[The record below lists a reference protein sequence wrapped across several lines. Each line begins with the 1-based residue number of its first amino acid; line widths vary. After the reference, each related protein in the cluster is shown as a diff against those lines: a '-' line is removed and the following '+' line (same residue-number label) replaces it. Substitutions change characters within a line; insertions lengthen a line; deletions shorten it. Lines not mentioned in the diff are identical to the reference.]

1 MTVFFNCSTTN
12 NDFASSLNRKSVSL
26 LVAAMN
32 QPPPTDAKVGDSS
45 ATPARRLFRHIL
57 VRLLRLRV
65 WFTERGPGD
74 LWESTFFW
82 AGLVG
87 FCGALASVAFREA
100 LNYLQSVLLYS
111 DGSSEGVAGGLPWW
125 GRLLVPALGGLVA
138 GLILLLGQK
147 WSTAGRS
154 LDFME
159 AVVLGNGII
168 RMRATLVKSLS
179 SLVTIST
186 GGSIGREGSMVQL
199 AAMCG
204 SLLGRTAKFTP
215 ARLRLLVACGAAS
228 GIACAYNAPFAGAF
242 FVAEIV
248 LGSIAME
255 SLGPMLVATVV
266 ATVTARQFL
275 GSGPVYHM
283 PSFGPVPNW
292 QLIAHT
298 LLGVFAGLIGPLF
311 LLLLRGGEA
320 LFKRMRL
327 PVFFKLGLGGL
338 VVGVLS
344 IWWPEVRGN
353 GYGVVE
359 SVLNSEWTWM
369 ALLTILVSKV
379 LATVVTTGSGAV
391 GGVFTPTLFCGA
403 VIGSL
408 YGEILRGLLPDAHI
422 AVGSFAVVGMG
433 CFLAATTRAPIMAIL
448 IMFEMT
454 LDYATVMPL
463 MLACVSAFYVARSL
477 KIDSVYSR
485 QLYRSHSETPI
496 FLLHVRDLM
505 KKDPFCV
512 TETSGFEQ
520 IAGALAAH
528 TFKHLYVVD
537 ENQRFRGAIAL
548 QDLKPFLQDK
558 DLPRV
563 VIALDLMHDDIPV
576 LTGDASLKESLE
588 IFGRHDG
595 ERLPVV
601 DNATDR
607 RLIGALAKT
616 DVLLTLAH
624 GTGAA
629 QDAGSS
635 GS

>member
-1 MTVFFNCSTTN
+1 MSNS
-12 NDFASSLNRKSVSL
+12 
-26 LVAAMN
+26 
-32 QPPPTDAKVGDSS
+32 PPTDAKAGVASPTTAGRFF
-45 ATPARRLFRHIL
+45 RRML
-57 VRLLRLRV
+57 VPLLRIRV
-65 WFTERGPGD
+65 WLTERGPAD

-87 FCGALASVAFREA
+87 FCGAISSVLFRET
-100 LNYLQSVLLYS
+100 LRHLQLVLRHNN
-111 DGSSEGVAGGLPWW
+111 GSLEGTTDLPWW
-125 GRLLVPALGGLVA
+125 GRLLLPAAGGLVA
-138 GLILLLGQK
+138 GLILLFGQK

-168 RMRATLVKSLS
+168 RVRATLVKSFS

-199 AAMCG
+199 AAMFG
-204 SLLGRTAKFTP
+204 SMLGRTAKFTP

-275 GSGPVYHM
+275 GVEPVYHM

-292 QLIAHT
+292 QLIAHAILG
-298 LLGVFAGLIGPLF
+298 LLAGLLAPLF

-320 LFKRMRL
+320 LFHRTRFPL
-327 PVFFKLGLGGL
+327 FLQLGLGGL
-338 VVGVLS
+338 IVGVIS
-344 IWWPEVRGN
+344 IWQPGVRGN
-353 GYGVVE
+353 GYDVVE
-359 SVLNSEWTWM
+359 SVLNSDWTWV
-369 ALLTILVSKV
+369 ALLTILVLKV
-379 LATVVTTGSGAV
+379 LATVATTGSGAV

-408 YGEILRGLLPDAHI
+408 YGEILRGLLPNAHI
-422 AVGSFAVVGMG
+422 ATGSFAVVGMG

-454 LDYATVMPL
+454 LDYTTVMPL

-477 KIDSVYSR
+477 DVDSVYSR
-485 QLYRSHSETPI
+485 QLHGRSGSETPL

-512 TETSGFEQ
+512 TETAGFEQ
-520 IAGALAAH
+520 IAGALASH

-537 ENQRFRGAIAL
+537 ANRRFLGAIAL
-548 QDLKPFLQDK
+548 QDLKPFLQDR
-558 DLPRV
+558 DLPQV

-601 DNATDR
+601 DNPKDR
-607 RLIGALAKT
+607 RLIGALPKT

-624 GTGAA
+624 GV
-629 QDAGSS
+629 GSAEED
-635 GS
+635 

>member
-1 MTVFFNCSTTN
+1 VVN
-12 NDFASSLNRKSVSL
+12 LN
-26 LVAAMN
+26 AIAMSN
-32 QPPPTDAKVGDSS
+32 PPPTDAKAGMSS
-45 ATPARRLFRHIL
+45 TTPVARFIRRVI
-57 VRLLRLRV
+57 VQLLRFRV
-65 WFTERGPGD
+65 WVTERGPGD

-87 FCGALASVAFREA
+87 FCGAISSVLFREA
-100 LNYLQSVLLYS
+100 LNHLQLILRNGDNSLDAS
-111 DGSSEGVAGGLPWW
+111 AGLPWW
-125 GRLLVPALGGLVA
+125 GRLLLPTAGGLVA
-138 GLILLLGQK
+138 GLILLFGQK

-168 RMRATLVKSLS
+168 RVRATVVKSFS

-199 AAMCG
+199 AAMLG
-204 SLLGRTAKFTP
+204 SMLGRTARFTP

-275 GSGPVYHM
+275 GAEPVYHM
-283 PSFGPVPNW
+283 PNFGPVPNW
-292 QLIAHT
+292 QLIAHAV
-298 LLGVFAGLIGPLF
+298 LGLVAGLLAPLF

-320 LFKRMRL
+320 LFHRTRL
-327 PVFFKLGLGGL
+327 PLFLQLGLGGL
-338 VVGVLS
+338 VVGVIS
-344 IWWPEVRGN
+344 IWQPGVRGN
-353 GYGVVE
+353 GYEVVE
-359 SVLNSEWTWM
+359 SVLNSNWTWG
-369 ALLTILVSKV
+369 ALLTILILKV
-379 LATVVTTGSGAV
+379 LATVATTGSGAV

-408 YGEILRGLLPDAHI
+408 YGEILLTLLPDAHI

-463 MLACVSAFYVARSL
+463 MLASVSAFYVARSL
-477 KIDSVYSR
+477 DIESVYSR
-485 QLYRSHSETPI
+485 QLHGSRSRSETPI
-496 FLLHVRDLM
+496 FLLHVRNLM
-505 KKDPFCV
+505 KEDPLCV
-512 TETSGFEQ
+512 RETSGFEQ
-520 IAGALAAH
+520 IAAALASH

-537 ENQRFRGAIAL
+537 ANRRFLGAIAL

-558 DLPRV
+558 NLPQV
-563 VIALDLMHDDIPV
+563 VIALDLMRDDIPV

-601 DNATDR
+601 DNPKDR

-624 GTGAA
+624 GAGSAE
-629 QDAGSS
+629 DAGSS

>member
-1 MTVFFNCSTTN
+1 M
-12 NDFASSLNRKSVSL
+12 NR
-26 LVAAMN
+26 
-32 QPPPTDAKVGDSS
+32 PPPTDAKTGGASP
-45 ATPARRLFRHIL
+45 TPARRFFRRII
-57 VRLLRLRV
+57 VQLLRLRV
-65 WFTERGPGD
+65 WVTERGPGD
-74 LWESTFFW
+74 LWESNFFW

-87 FCGALASVAFREA
+87 FFGAIASVAFREG
-100 LNYLQSVLLYS
+100 LRQLQLILLHY
-111 DGSSEGVAGGLPWW
+111 DGSLEGAASDLPWW
-125 GRLLVPALGGLVA
+125 GRLLIPAVGGLVA
-138 GLILLLGQK
+138 GMILLLGQK
-147 WSTAGRS
+147 WETAGRS

-168 RMRATLVKSLS
+168 RVRATVVKSLS

-199 AAMCG
+199 SSMCG
-204 SLLGRTAKFTP
+204 SLLGRTARFTP

-255 SLGPMLVATVV
+255 SLAPMLVATVV

-275 GSGPVYHM
+275 GAEPVYHM
-283 PSFGPVPNW
+283 PNFGAVPNW
-292 QLIAHT
+292 QLIAHA
-298 LLGVFAGLIGPLF
+298 LLGVFAGLLAPLF

-320 LFKRMRL
+320 LFKRGHL
-327 PVFFKLGLGGL
+327 PVFLKLGLGGL
-338 VVGVLS
+338 VVGVIS
-344 IWWPEVRGN
+344 IWKPEVWGN

-359 SVLNSEWTWM
+359 SVLNGDWTWV
-369 ALLTILVSKV
+369 ALLTILVLKV
-379 LATVVTTGSGAV
+379 LATVATTGSGAV

-403 VIGSL
+403 IIGSL
-408 YGEILRGLLPDAHI
+408 YGEILRALLPDSHI
-422 AVGSFAVVGMG
+422 TPGSFAVVGMG

-454 LDYATVMPL
+454 LNYATVMPL

-477 KIDSVYSR
+477 NVDSVYSR
-485 QLYRSHSETPI
+485 QLHGGRSQSEPPL

-505 KKDPFCV
+505 KKEPFCV
-512 TETSGFEQ
+512 TETAGFEQ
-520 IAGALAAH
+520 IAGALASH

-537 ENQRFRGAIAL
+537 ANRRFLGAIAL

-558 DLPRV
+558 DLPQV
-563 VIALDLMHDDIPV
+563 VIALDLMRDDIPV
-576 LTGDASLKESLE
+576 LTGDSSLKESLE

-601 DNATDR
+601 DNPKDR

-624 GTGAA
+624 GVGAA
-629 QDAGSS
+629 EDAGSS
-635 GS
+635 GA